1 MDPPSSTLHTLA
13 RHLVLALRPLKAGV
27 ADLPAFRTLLYRL
40 AWNVNSL
47 PPPYTALAERVD
59 AAVTSLEALGDGP
72 SPEEV
77 FALLDQ
83 VKALYDAIGALQT
96 APGGVPAAEF
106 LQEFGRS
113 LFELLLADY
122 LNEVFPEVHGALQAL
137 DILRQ
142 EYQEETPTRPGVL
155 VTRFA
160 WEEIPRV
167 LADPTLVAERVYGW
181 GTNDVDFHRLAG
193 HLLEVFV
200 SLGWP
205 VYLGRLEPDLGRGF
219 KETPGNP
226 AVAIDWA
233 LKLPVLLDNIGG
245 EEVEVGLA
253 LVELPAQ
260 EGKPAGL
267 ILQPLVPPQ
276 VGNAFQLA
284 DDLRLELRAGSDVAN
299 TFGVLLRPGDISVKF
314 PLQSGTALPTAGF
327 GVTFKYAPQTA
338 ALLLGTPGK
347 TRLELKGASST
358 FALDFRSGQLELQ
371 LSAAPQDLRM
381 VLNAS
386 DLDGFLGSL
395 LGGGEKVLPIV
406 LSLAWSNRTGFNFTG
421 GAGFE
426 VSTHPHL
433 SAGPFRV
440 DRLDLALKS
449 TFSTAQAPDLKAEA
463 GAVLSGKL
471 GPVSFV
477 VEGLG
482 VSVTVAFEDGNAGP
496 FDIDAGFKP
505 PTGLG
510 ILVDAGP
517 VSGGGFLSFD
527 KDRGR
532 YSGALELEVFGTTLK
547 AVGFVE
553 TRLPGGASGFSFV
566 ILISTQFAPI
576 QLGLGFTL
584 NGVGGLAALH
594 RGLATEALQ
603 SGLRNGSLGSL
614 LFPADA
620 IAEAPRI
627 VNDLGVIF
635 PAARNRHVFGPMAL
649 IGWGTPTLV
658 RAELGIVLELP
669 SPVRLTLLGLITT
682 KLPTEDAAIVELN
695 VAVLGR
701 VDFARKLLAI
711 DASLFDSNVA
721 GFPVS
726 GDMAVRLAWGENPSF
741 IISLGGVNPHFQPPP
756 DFPSLQRLTIV
767 LADGDNPRLTCQ
779 AYLTVTSNTLQ
790 FGVNA
795 ELYAA
800 AFGFNVRGQVSFDCL
815 IQLSPFSLLAELSAE
830 VAFRRG
836 SSVLASVHLEA
847 SVSGPAPWHVWGEAS
862 LSLWLFDV
870 SVSFDVTFGRDQPQE
885 LPPVDPWPLLQAAL
899 QDPRNWAAQLPVGAF
914 QTVSLTMASSPG
926 SPVLVDPGGA
936 ATVRQA
942 VVPLNRT
949 ITRFGPV
956 RPSGPDHYTV
966 QTVTLNNNPAPG
978 LVPVTDFFAAAQF
991 EELTETDRLSRASFE
1006 RMDAGLSV
1014 AADAVTQGGP
1024 VGAGL
1029 EYETIILDVPW
1040 QPRRVQRYELIL
1052 THQLA
1057 FLELGASSLG
1067 LFQSTGLVKFMPG
1080 GAATAPLVVLEED
1093 LFVVSSTEDGAML
1106 AGITGPVGRGVAQAA
1121 LARHLKSHPQD
1132 RGRVQV
1138 VPQFETE
1145 SLPS

>member
-27 ADLPAFRTLLYRL
+27 ADLPSFRTLLYRL
-40 AWNVNSL
+40 AWQVNSL
-47 PPPYTALAERVD
+47 PPEYMALATRVE
-59 AAVTSLEALGDGP
+59 AALTALEALGDDP
-72 SPEEV
+72 SPEAV
-77 FALLDQ
+77 FALLGR

-96 APGGVPAAEF
+96 APAGAPPAEF
-106 LQEFGRS
+106 LAEFGRS
-113 LFELLLADY
+113 LFDLLLADY
-122 LNEVFPEVHGALQAL
+122 LNETLPQVHGALEAL
-137 DILRQ
+137 NVLQQ
-142 EYQEETPTRPGVL
+142 EFVEETSTRPGVL

-160 WEEIPRV
+160 WEEIPKV

-181 GTNDVDFHRLAG
+181 GTDDVDFHRLAG

-205 VYLGRLEPDLGRGF
+205 AYLGRIAPELGRGL
-219 KETPGNP
+219 KETPEDRS
-226 AVAIDWA
+226 VSIDWA

-253 LVELPAQ
+253 LIELPAQ
-260 EGKPAGL
+260 EGRPAGL
-267 ILQPLVPPQ
+267 ILQPLVPSA
-276 VGNAFQLA
+276 VGNTFNLT
-284 DDLRLELRAGSDVAN
+284 DDLSLELRAGSNVAD

-314 PLQSGTALPTAGF
+314 PLQPGAALPNAGF
-327 GVTFKYAPQTA
+327 GVTFKYAPQTP

-347 TRLELKGASST
+347 SRLQLKGAESSIL
-358 FALDFRSGQLELQ
+358 LDFRNGQLELQ
-371 LSAAPQDLRM
+371 LAAAPQDLKI
-381 VLNAS
+381 VLNAG
-386 DLDGFLGSL
+386 DLDGFLGQL
-395 LGGGEKVLPIV
+395 LGSGERTLPIV
-406 LSLAWSNRTGFNFTG
+406 LSAGWSNRTGFNFTG

-426 VSTHPHL
+426 VSTYPHL
-433 SAGPFRV
+433 NAGPFRV
-440 DRLDLALKS
+440 DRIDLALKS
-449 TFSTAQAPDLKAEA
+449 TFSTGQAPDLRVEA
-463 GAVLSGKL
+463 GTVLSGKL

-482 VSVTVAFEDGNAGP
+482 VSVAVAFEDGNAGP
-496 FDIDAGFKP
+496 FDIESGFKP

-510 ILVDAGP
+510 LLVDAGP

-527 KDRGR
+527 RDRGR

-553 TRLPGGASGFSFV
+553 TKLPGGAPGFSFV
-566 ILISTQFAPI
+566 ILISTQFSPI

-594 RGLATEALQ
+594 RGLAVDALQ

-614 LFPADA
+614 LFPDDV

-627 VNDLGVIF
+627 VNDLSVIF
-635 PAARNRHVFGPMAL
+635 PPARNRHVFGPMAL
-649 IGWGTPTLV
+649 IGWGTPTLL
-658 RAELGIVLELP
+658 RAELGILLEVP
-669 SPVRLTLLGLITT
+669 APVRLTLLGLITT

-701 VDFARKLLAI
+701 VDFTRKLLAI
-711 DASLFDSNVA
+711 DASLYDSNVA

-726 GDMAVRLAWGENPSF
+726 GDMAVRLGWGDDPTF
-741 IISLGGVNPHFQPPP
+741 IVSLGGVNPHYQPPP
-756 DFPSLQRLTIV
+756 GFPTLQRLTIV

-779 AYLTVTSNTLQ
+779 AYLTLTSNTLQ

-815 IQLSPFSLLAELSAE
+815 IQFSPFSLLAELSAE

-885 LPPVDPWPLLQAAL
+885 LPPADPWPLLQAAL
-899 QDPRNWAAQLPVGAF
+899 QDPRNWAPQLPAGAF
-914 QTVSLTMASSPG
+914 QTVSLNTVSSPTA
-926 SPVLVDPGGA
+926 PVLVDPGGA
-936 ATVRQA
+936 AAVRQT

-966 QTVTLNNNPAPG
+966 HTVTLNNHPAPG

-1014 AADAVTQGGP
+1014 AAEAVTLGAA

-1052 THQLA
+1052 SHQLA
-1057 FLELGASSLG
+1057 FLQLGAAWLAP
-1067 LFQSTGLVKFMPG
+1067 FQNTGLVKFITG
-1080 GAATAPLVVLEED
+1080 TVGAEPLVALEED
-1093 LFVVSSTEDGAML
+1093 LFVISSTEDGVAL
-1106 AGITGPVGRGVAQAA
+1106 PGITGPVGRGLAQAA
-1121 LARHLKSHPQD
+1121 LARHLKAHPQD

-1138 VPQFETE
+1138 VPQFETIS
-1145 SLPS
+1145 SLP